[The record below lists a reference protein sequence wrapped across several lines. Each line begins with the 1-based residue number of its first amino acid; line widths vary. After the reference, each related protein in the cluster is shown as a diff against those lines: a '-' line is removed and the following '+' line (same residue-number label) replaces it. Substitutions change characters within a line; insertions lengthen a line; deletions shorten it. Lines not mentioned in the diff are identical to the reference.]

1 MGNSKVRDIVREIL
15 SEIDWSDTFSDVS
28 QVCVPPKDVV
38 DYLNRVIANA
48 PKKTKDREKF
58 AAKYPFIHSKSDF
71 FNKGET
77 EVNINEFIDRI
88 TQEPTTI
95 INKNSKLSKSGG
107 FNEYVYKTGIPALRG
122 IVYDIEN
129 EKFHFINT
137 CPGAGSCVAICYAR
151 KGNYIRYS
159 ESYDLMTRRLNLLLN
174 NPSRYEERM
183 YNELKNLAEE
193 HRALKGYKSKVII
206 RWNDSGDFFAK
217 KYVDIVNSVM
227 QKLDDEG
234 YNVESYAYTKVAD
247 VASDSD
253 FKTVFS
259 SGANKRESG
268 KIDVSKY
275 ENAVVVPKHIF
286 KGLDFMKIDD
296 EQELKD
302 RIADSF
308 GVDEGLILTY
318 DEMLYTPKEDYPKWY
333 VIVTPNDGDDAAFRK
348 DVKTIFLT
356 EH

>member
-1 MGNSKVRDIVREIL
+1 MEIRKVIREVL
-15 SEIDWSDTFSDVS
+15 NEIDWSDTFSDVS
-28 QVCVPPKDVV
+28 QVCVPPKDII

-58 AAKYPFIHSKSDF
+58 ATKYPFIHSKSTF
-71 FNKGET
+71 LNKDET
-77 EVNINEFIDRI
+77 EVNINEFIERI
-88 TQEPTTI
+88 TQEPSNI
-95 INKNSKLSKSGG
+95 INKGSKLSKSGG
-107 FNEYVYKTGIPALRG
+107 FNEHVYKTGVPALRG
-122 IVYDIEN
+122 IVYDIKN
-129 EKFHFINT
+129 KKFHFINT

-151 KGNYIRYS
+151 KGNFIRYS

-174 NPSRYEERM
+174 NPSRYEEKM
-183 YNELKNLAEE
+183 YNELESLAKE
-193 HRALKGYKSKVII
+193 HKALKGYKSKVII

-234 YNVESYAYTKVAD
+234 YNVESYAYTKVAN
-247 VASDSD
+247 VASGSD

-268 KIDVSKY
+268 KIDTSKY
-275 ENAVVVPKHIF
+275 ENAVVVPKEVF
-286 KGLDFMKIDD
+286 KDLDLMKIHD
-296 EQELKD
+296 EQVLKA
-302 RIADSF
+302 RIAERF
-308 GVDEGLILTY
+308 GVDKNLVITY
-318 DEMLYTPKEDYPKWY
+318 DEMLYTPKEDYPAWH